1 MAAAPLSA
9 GTLVLHDTPLLLLPE
24 EGEELC
30 CTCTSPATSRCPHC
44 GIWLCCPEQ
53 HLEECGVVRRWRG
66 DEPGLLTALGLL
78 RLLKEVSQAS
88 GLSPCSQD
96 QGVVEGL
103 ESHLGVRRATRGWGE
118 LVEGVVRPMALHSMA
133 GMPGVPPGVTEEHL
147 ESLLAIILSNQVST
161 GQGTSALFPVFPL
174 LHRACLPTCRWWV
187 EEGRVTVRVAT
198 QVDRGQRLTV
208 AYRCKPP
215 STCHLSPQVR

>member
-1 MAAAPLSA
+1 M
-9 GTLVLHDTPLLLLPE
+9 
-24 EGEELC
+24 
-30 CTCTSPATSRCPHC
+30 
-44 GIWLCCPEQ
+44 
-53 HLEECGVVRRWRG
+53 
-66 DEPGLLTALGLL
+66 
-78 RLLKEVSQAS
+78 
-88 GLSPCSQD
+88 
-96 QGVVEGL
+96 VEGL

-147 ESLLAIILSNQVST
+147 EHLLAIILSNQVST

-215 STCHLSPQVR
+215 ASCHLSPVTPGPGSLAPTPGAPCSPSPAPARAPQNNFLPLSQKKS